1 MRSGRW
7 NVYSGSGGPKTIRRS
22 KMTDVDSL
30 MLEKKEL
37 QQRIKRIGKMMQL
50 TKDLSLIL
58 KYRLEVDRNN
68 ERIRE
73 INEVVDGIV
82 RNRQLEENQYKPKE
96 E

>member
-1 MRSGRW
+1 
-7 NVYSGSGGPKTIRRS
+7 
-22 KMTDVDSL
+22 MTDVDSL